1 MALPLTDSWPTGADQ
16 ALPLTDTIPLERV
29 TDPATIEFSD
39 LLAGYGLTQ
48 HVTGATHDA
57 GGIHWT

>member
-1 MALPLTDSWPTGADQ
+1 MNESLFAQQMNAGDVN
-16 ALPLTDTIPLERV
+16 IRLERV

-48 HVTGATHDA
+48 HVGNSTEPPILARP
-57 GGIHWT
+57 